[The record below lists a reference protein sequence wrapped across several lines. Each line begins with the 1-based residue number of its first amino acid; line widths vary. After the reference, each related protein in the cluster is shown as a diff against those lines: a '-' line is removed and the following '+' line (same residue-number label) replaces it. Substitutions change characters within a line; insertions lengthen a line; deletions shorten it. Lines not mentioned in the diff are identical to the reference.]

1 MSCGVQVATLTA
13 RVEASERVVAEKEA
27 EKRLAMQQSQHA
39 VCLCRACSCRW
50 MAADGG
56 RVVVVGVG
64 GLGGGCTSLLSP
76 RRCCLSL
83 ARCHVT
89 TPTLLLLFR
98 GTMVTVSLCVL
109 CRS

>member
-1 MSCGVQVATLTA
+1 MATLTA

-39 VCLCRACSCRW
+39 VCLCRVCSC
-50 MAADGG
+50 MVVAGG

-64 GLGGGCTSLLSP
+64 GGCTLLLSP

-83 ARCHVT
+83 ADCLVT